1 MSLPGCVAAETGIWG
16 SQDPIPS
23 GALAGIDGGHGA
35 YLAKHGE
42 DVHAVGTPDPIAET
56 PE

>member
-16 SQDPIPS
+16 SLHPKRGPSRGSIP
-23 GALAGIDGGHGA
+23 AGSTA
-35 YLAKHGE
+35 PLAKHGE
-42 DVHAVGTPDPIAET
+42 DLHAVGTPDPIAET